1 MTRTLVL
8 LAVLLASA
16 SLALAAEAPEPRL
29 ITTSGDADVK
39 VMPDRIELTLGI
51 ETRDKDLLVA
61 KKQNSERLKKT
72 MGLLHG
78 LGIDNKHIQTDYIS
92 IDPHY
97 DWGHG
102 ITPEY
107 YVVSKTLA
115 VSLTELSKF
124 EALLTGVLQA
134 GVNNVHSIDFRT
146 NELRKHRDRAR
157 AMAIQAARDK
167 AVALAKE
174 LGQKVGRPRTIRDD
188 ANTWWGPRRWWGSR
202 YGGQSQN
209 LAQAAGPG
217 GPSETGGL
225 SLGQITVSASVTVSF
240 ELE

>member
-8 LAVLLASA
+8 SVVLLGAS
-16 SLALAAEAPEPRL
+16 SLARAEAPEPRL

-39 VMPDRIELTLGI
+39 VMPDRIEFTLGI
-51 ETRDKDLLVA
+51 ETRDKDLMVA

-72 MGLLHG
+72 MAMLHK

-97 DWGHG
+97 NWSHS
-102 ITPEY
+102 ITPEI

-115 VSLTELSKF
+115 ISLRELSKF
-124 EALLTGVLQA
+124 EALLTSVLQA
-134 GVNNVHSIDFRT
+134 GVNHVHSIDFRT
-146 NELRKHRDRAR
+146 NDLRKHRDRAR
-157 AMAIQAARDK
+157 AMAIRAARDK

-174 LGQKVGRPRTIRDD
+174 LGQKVGRPHTIRVD
-188 ANTWWGPRRWWGSR
+188 ANNWWGPRRWWGSR
-202 YGGQSQN
+202 YAGQSQN
-209 LAQAAGPG
+209 IAQAAGPG